1 MDEEPKVVEKVEK
14 PIKKEAPKRKEKS
27 PEPPKVVQKE
37 EPRAKPKPKKGK
49 ISHISQ
55 NFYHSPL
62 FRHAHLFFLQNGWN
76 QTIMKI
82 WFYWI
87 FIIMEI
93 WWT

>member
-1 MDEEPKVVEKVEK
+1 MTPPKFIEQFVPMDEEPKVVEKVEK
-14 PIKKEAPKRKEKS
+14 PIKKEAPKRKEKSPERKQKS

-62 FRHAHLFFLQNGWN
+62 FRHAHLFFLQNG
-76 QTIMKI
+76 
-82 WFYWI
+82 
-87 FIIMEI
+87 
-93 WWT
+93 